1 MAARASVTTKEYLSS
16 VPLPTY
22 QGKYTVI
29 SHQHIIDTTMK
40 LLGDQGLVVD
50 KELYKCSKD
59 GDIAIGRYHIIDTQ
73 DPEMGMMFAW
83 GNSYNK
89 QMKFKCAIGAHLF
102 VCDNGMIAG
111 DLASYGRKHMGG
123 ALQECTD
130 TIEYQIVNANNY
142 YTQLISDKKNMK
154 DVMVPER
161 VRAELLGRLLF
172 EHKALT
178 LNQVGEISHE
188 IEKPSFDYNADKDSL
203 WTMYNHITLSLKKS
217 HPKFWMDQQRQIHWF
232 LCSEFGIGAYA
243 TPGINGTTFK
253 VKLSATMFNN
263 SNVITPIP
271 VKDAFDPNQ
280 ITIDQVI
287 REVEL
292 EQVPVPELEGV
303 MRSIDM
309 DDDPTMPGL
318 TKVFVEHTMETVKD
332 IDIENLNQAIASM
345 VVKELSEEFNK
356 GAIEIIPIMED
367 TSEENDL
374 SLEQVQ
380 EMEKEPVVRKSS
392 ILSPE
397 EQEADR
403 IDKEENGLTKEQL
416 DQIAANIEAAQAE
429 KNASKPNESQIDF
442 NL

>member
-29 SHQHIIDTTMK
+29 SHQHIIDTTKK
-40 LLGDQGLVVD
+40 LLEDQGLVVD

-59 GDIAIGRYHIIDTQ
+59 GDIAIGRYHIVDSQ

-130 TIEYQIVNANNY
+130 TIQYQIVNANNY

-154 DVMVPER
+154 DVIVPEK

-172 EHKALT
+172 EHRALT
-178 LNQVGEISHE
+178 LNQAGEIYHE

-232 LCSEFGIGAYA
+232 LCSEFGIGTYA
-243 TPGINGTTFK
+243 VSNMARPTPSPVTPSIMINP
-253 VKLSATMFNN
+253 V
-263 SNVITPIP
+263 P

-292 EQVPVPELEGV
+292 EEVPTHEDVVELQ
-303 MRSIDM
+303 D
-309 DDDPTMPGL
+309 
-318 TKVFVEHTMETVKD
+318 
-332 IDIENLNQAIASM
+332 LNNAIASM
-345 VVKELSEEFNK
+345 VVQDEFSEEVNKELEEMSHHSMLNSPDLFNK
-356 GAIEIIPIMED
+356 IED

-374 SLEQVQ
+374 TLEQIE
-380 EMEKEPVVRKSS
+380 EMEKDPEPIVRKSS

-397 EQEADR
+397 EQEAER
-403 IDKEENGLTKEQL
+403 ISQEESGLSQEQL
-416 DQIAANIEAAQAE
+416 DQIEANIKAARAE
-429 KNASKPNESQIDF
+429 KDGNTSLESKIDF